1 MKRVKY
7 ILMVLLAATISSCN
21 YLDVVPD
28 GVVEI
33 SSKFTTQAGVRQALG
48 KCYEYM
54 PDFQYV
60 HGSVTLA
67 GDEFCCPNSAST
79 FTTGGSCRGLWLVR
93 GLQTS
98 TNVSLSFWNGTGNAG
113 TNLYEGIR
121 YCNVFLENIH
131 NCVGVPQKMINDWIA
146 QVKVL
151 RAYYHFF
158 LIQCYGPILVYDQ
171 VIDLSSDV
179 EDMRAKRETLEYCFD
194 WVVKELNAALA
205 IKDFAESRRTN
216 ITENLLL
223 DKVITKAIK
232 AKVLLLKA
240 SPIFNG
246 NNMYTDFRDN
256 DGTLLIDAD
265 HYDGDPV
272 WEKRWEDAKTA
283 IEEAITYAE
292 QVGNRELY
300 DYEVNG
306 PGKANDYD
314 LVYWDQSE
322 IIKNCY
328 SLRYTIVDP
337 NTSTN
342 KELIWGSGINSN
354 FSGSYTFQTAT
365 QIRTSEL
372 TDPSGN
378 YYNDDGNTESGFS
391 FNWLGASME
400 AAEMFFTKNGL
411 PIDVDPSFD
420 YAGRYAL
427 TRVPSDNYHLAYMA
441 ANEQTA
447 QLHLNREPRFYAWM
461 LVDRGCYRSYNR
473 LIPLISM
480 LRYDMAAPGSG
491 TAPEGTSE
499 YDFLHTGLGIK
510 KFVNPASKNKY
521 AANVVMYPFPLIR
534 LADLYLMYA
543 EACANVGECGTA
555 VEYLDKVRSRA
566 GIPSVADSWVAIAG
580 KSASDKDDVLEMV
593 KWERRVELAFE
604 GHRYFDVVRWLEGS
618 KYFNSPIRGWNYLG
632 TRANNFYQ
640 VVNYFP
646 KQWSNKNYL
655 WPLPSGEL
663 DKNPRLVQNPWW

>member
-54 PDFQYV
+54 PDFAYV

-67 GDEFCCPNSAST
+67 GDEYCCPNVNAT

-93 GLQTS
+93 GLQTA
-98 TNVSLSFWNGTGNAG
+98 TNVSLSFWDGNRG
-113 TNLYEGIR
+113 GQNLYEGIR

-151 RAYYHFF
+151 RAYYHYF
-158 LIQCYGPILVYDQ
+158 LIQCYGPILIYDK

-194 WVVKELNAALA
+194 WVVKELDAALA
-205 IKDFAESRRTN
+205 VKDFEESRRNN

-246 NNMYTDFRDN
+246 NNMYADFRDN
-256 DGTLLIDAD
+256 DGVLLIDAD
-265 HYDGDPV
+265 HYEGEEI
-272 WEKRWEDAKTA
+272 WMKRWTDAQAA
-283 IEEAITYAE
+283 IKEAIDYAE
-292 QVGNRELY
+292 NEGRRELY
-300 DYEVNG
+300 DCAKDESY
-306 PGKANDYD
+306 KANDYD
-314 LVYWDQSE
+314 AEYWDVSE
-322 IIKNCY
+322 IIKYCY

-337 NTSTN
+337 NASTN
-342 KELIWGSGINSN
+342 KELIWGNGLGRN
-354 FSGSYTFQTAT
+354 FSGSYTMQTAT
-365 QIRTSEL
+365 QIRTGEL

-378 YYNDDGNTESGFS
+378 YYNDDGNTESGCS
-391 FNWLGASME
+391 FGWLGASME
-400 AAEMFFTKNGL
+400 AAEMFYTKNGL

-420 YAGRYAL
+420 YAGRYSLAK
-427 TRVPSDNYHLAYMA
+427 VPSDNYHLSYMA
-441 ANEQTA
+441 QNEQTA
-447 QLHLNREPRFYAWM
+447 KLHLNREPRFYAWI
-461 LVDRGCYRSYNR
+461 LVDRGCYRDYNR
-473 LIPLISM
+473 LIPLTSM
-480 LRYDMAAPGSG
+480 LYGDTQGPGGG
-491 TAPEGTSE
+491 TAIKGSSE
-499 YDFLHTGLGIK
+499 YDLIQSGLGIK
-510 KFVNPASKNKY
+510 KFVNPASKNRY
-521 AANVVMYPFPLIR
+521 TANVVMYPFPMIR

-543 EACANVGECGTA
+543 EACANVGDCEIA
-555 VEYLDKVRSRA
+555 VEYLDKIRERA
-566 GIPSVADSWVAIAG
+566 GIPSVAESWVAIAG
-580 KSASDKDDVLEMV
+580 KNASDKKDVLDMV
-593 KWERRVELAFE
+593 KWERRVELSFE
-604 GHRYFDVVRWLEGS
+604 GHRYFDVVRWLEGN
-618 KYFNSPIRGWNYLG
+618 KYFNSPIRGWNYTG
-632 TRANNFYQ
+632 ARANNFYQ
-640 VVNYFP
+640 VVNLFQ

-655 WPLPSGEL
+655 WPLPSSEL

>member
-1 MKRVKY
+1 
-7 ILMVLLAATISSCN
+7 MVLLAATISSCN

-54 PDFQYV
+54 PNAHYV

-67 GDEFCCPNSAST
+67 GDEYCCPNSAST

-93 GLQTS
+93 GLQS
-98 TNVSLSFWNGTGNAG
+98 ATNVSLSYWNGSGGG

-131 NCVGVPQKMINDWIA
+131 HCIGVPQKMIDDWTA
-146 QVKVL
+146 QVIVL
-151 RAYYHFF
+151 RAYYHFY
-158 LIQCYGPILVYDQ
+158 LIQCYGPILVYDK

-179 EDMRAKRETLEYCFD
+179 DEMRAKRKPLEECFD
-194 WVVKELNAALA
+194 WVVSELDRALA
-205 IKDFAESRRTN
+205 VKNFTESRRN
-216 ITENLLL
+216 AITENLLL

-246 NNMYTDFRDN
+246 NNMYTDFVDPET
-256 DGTLLIDAD
+256 GKILIDAD
-265 HYDGDPV
+265 RYDGDPV
-272 WEKRWEDAKTA
+272 WQARWEEAKKA
-283 IEEAITYAE
+283 IKEAIDYAE
-292 QVGNRELY
+292 TTGKRELY
-300 DYEVNG
+300 DYEING
-306 PGKANDYD
+306 PGKPNDYD
-314 LVYWDQSE
+314 AVYWDESE
-322 IIKNCY
+322 IIKTCY

-337 NTSTN
+337 NSSTN
-342 KELIWGSGINSN
+342 KELIWGSGDNEN

-372 TDPSGN
+372 TDASGN
-378 YYNDDGNTESGFS
+378 YYNDDGNKESGYS

-400 AAEMFFTKNGL
+400 IAEAFYTKNGL
-411 PIDVDPSFD
+411 PITIDPEYD
-420 YAGRYAL
+420 YAGRYSL
-427 TRVPSDNYHLAYMA
+427 TRVPADNYHLSYMA
-441 ANEQTA
+441 VNEQTA

-480 LRYDMAAPGSG
+480 LQFDMSAPGSG
-491 TAPEGTSE
+491 SAPEGSSV
-499 YDFLHTGLGIK
+499 YDFNHTGLGIK

-543 EACANVGECGTA
+543 EALANLGETTEA
-555 VEYLDKVRSRA
+555 VEYIDKVRVRA
-566 GIPSVADSWVAIAG
+566 GIPSCADSWGAKAG
-580 KSASDKDDVLEMV
+580 WNLNDKKDVLNMV

-604 GHRYFDVVRWLEGS
+604 GHRYFDVVRWLEGD
-618 KYFNSPIRGWNYLG
+618 KYFNAPIKGWNYKG
-632 TRANNFYQ
+632 KRANDFYQ

>member
-1 MKRVKY
+1 
-7 ILMVLLAATISSCN
+7 MVLLAATISSCN

-54 PDFQYV
+54 PDYAYV
-60 HGSVTLA
+60 HGSITLA
-67 GDEFCCPNSAST
+67 GDEYCCPNVNAT

-93 GLQTS
+93 GLQS
-98 TNVSLSFWNGTGNAG
+98 ATNVSLSYWNGSGSAQ
-113 TNLYEGIR
+113 NLYEGIR

-158 LIQCYGPILVYDQ
+158 LVQCYGPILVYDK

-194 WVVKELNAALA
+194 WIVKELDAALA
-205 IKDFAESRRTN
+205 VKDFTESRRN
-216 ITENLLL
+216 AITENLLL
-223 DKVITKAIK
+223 DKVITRAIK

-246 NNMYTDFRDN
+246 NNMYTDFRDS

-265 HYDGDPV
+265 HYEGDEV
-272 WEKRWEDAKTA
+272 WEKRWKDAQTA
-283 IEEAITYAE
+283 IKDAIDYAE
-292 QVGNRELY
+292 TVGARELY
-300 DYEVNG
+300 DYELNG
-306 PGKANDYD
+306 PGKPNDYD
-314 LVYWDQSE
+314 VEYWDETMPTYSE

-328 SLRYTIVDP
+328 SLRYCIVDP
-337 NTSTN
+337 NASTN
-342 KELIWGSGINSN
+342 KELIWGSGSNRN
-354 FSGSYTFQTAT
+354 FSGSYTIQTAT
-365 QIRTSEL
+365 QIRTGDL
-372 TDPSGN
+372 TDVSGN
-378 YYNDDGNTESGFS
+378 YYNDDGNTESGYAFG
-391 FNWLGASME
+391 WLGASME
-400 AAEMFFTKNGL
+400 MAEAFYTKNGL
-411 PIDVDPSFD
+411 PIDVDPTYD
-420 YAGRYAL
+420 YVGRYGL
-427 TRVPSDNYHLAYMA
+427 TKVPSDNYHLSYMA
-441 ANEQTA
+441 AGQQTA
-447 QLHLNREPRFYAWM
+447 VLHLNREPRFYAW
-461 LVDRGCYRSYNR
+461 LVVDRGCYRDYNR
-473 LIPLISM
+473 LIPLTSM
-480 LRYDMAAPGSG
+480 LFGDVSGPGGG
-491 TAPEGTSE
+491 TAIKGSSE
-499 YDFLHTGLGIK
+499 YDIIQSGFGVK
-510 KFVNPASKNKY
+510 KFVNPASKNRY

-543 EACANVGECGTA
+543 EACANLGETQTA
-555 VEYLDKVRSRA
+555 VDYINKVRVRA
-566 GIPSVADSWVAIAG
+566 GIPTVADSWVAIAG
-580 KSASDKDDVLEMV
+580 KDASNKADVLEMI

-604 GHRYFDVVRWLEGS
+604 GHRYFDVVRWLEGD
-618 KYFNSPIRGWNYLG
+618 KYFNSPIRGWNYQG
-632 TRANNFYQ
+632 SRANTFYQ
-640 VVNYFP
+640 VKNLFQ